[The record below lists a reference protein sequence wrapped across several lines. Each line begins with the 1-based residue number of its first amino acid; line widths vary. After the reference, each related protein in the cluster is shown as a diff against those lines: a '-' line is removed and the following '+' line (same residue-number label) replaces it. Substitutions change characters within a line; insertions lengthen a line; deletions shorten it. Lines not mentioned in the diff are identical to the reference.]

1 MAYAISLRTLALT
14 LTGVALTA
22 GCGGGGGGG
31 NQDFNVLP
39 AFAKAVTKTTYNG
52 TTDDLL
58 TAGLGATALGGAT
71 PPAVANP
78 AMPTAAE
85 LRRLALFNNYRA
97 IVDVAPNGGYGRLY
111 GPNIDASGNAT
122 LGDGKIAGTEY
133 IAYADDGTGRKNVT
147 MLVQIPASFT
157 AARACIVSA
166 ASSGSR
172 GVYGAIG
179 SSGEWGL
186 KRGCAVA
193 YTDKGTGTGI
203 HDLTPNTVNLQT
215 GVRAAAATAGMD
227 SNFTANLSAT
237 NLAAFNAAFPNRQA
251 FKHAHS
257 QQNPERDWGLD
268 TLNTLRFAFFA
279 INDERAD
286 RNGDGTTQRTF
297 KPENT
302 VVIAS
307 SVSNGG
313 GSSLAAA
320 EQDTEGLIDGIAVS
334 EPQIQ
339 VQPGGALTVVR
350 GGVTLAGTGRPLY
363 DYVTL
368 ANLYQPCAALAA
380 AAANSPGAAFVGA
393 ALATSRCAS
402 LKAKG
407 LLTGATT
414 ADQANESLN
423 VLLQAGFQPESNVLH
438 ASHYAFVTPAI
449 ATTYANVYGRFSV
462 TDNLCGFSFAGIDAA
477 GGPAPPAAAALA
489 QAFGTSNG
497 IPPTAGIQIINNLN
511 PTGPIRDAASVS
523 PSTGLLDYN
532 IDGALC
538 LRNLWTGSDA
548 NATRVQ
554 TGIREVYRTA
564 NLRGKPAII
573 VHGRA
578 DTNTP
583 VAFTSRPYYGLNKIV
598 EGATSKLSYIEVTNA
613 QHLDAFIDNPALPGY
628 DSRFVPIHSYFIQA
642 MDRMYAH
649 LTANAP
655 LPPSQ
660 VVRTTPRGGTPGMAP
675 AITTA
680 NVPAISQ
687 TPAAGDQIT
696 FSGTTLT
703 IPD

>member
-1 MAYAISLRTLALT
+1 
-14 LTGVALTA
+14 
-22 GCGGGGGGG
+22 
-31 NQDFNVLP
+31 
-39 AFAKAVTKTTYNG
+39 
-52 TTDDLL
+52 
-58 TAGLGATALGGAT
+58 
-71 PPAVANP
+71 
-78 AMPTAAE
+78 
-85 LRRLALFNNYRA
+85 
-97 IVDVAPNGGYGRLY
+97 
-111 GPNIDASGNAT
+111 
-122 LGDGKIAGTEY
+122 
-133 IAYADDGTGRKNVT
+133 

-157 AARACIVSA
+157 AARACIVSG

-215 GVRAAAATAGMD
+215 GVRTAAATAGMD
-227 SNFTANLSAT
+227 SIFTANLSAA
-237 NLAAFNAAFPNRQA
+237 NLATFNAAFPNRHA

-257 QQNPERDWGLD
+257 QQNPEKDWGRD
-268 TLNTLRFAFFA
+268 TLNALRFAFFA
-279 INDERAD
+279 INDERAE

-313 GSSLAAA
+313 GASLAAA
-320 EQDTEGLIDGIAVS
+320 ELDTEGLIDGIAVS

-350 GGVTLAGTGRPLY
+350 GSVTLSGTGLAVY
-363 DYVTL
+363 DWVTL
-368 ANLYQPCAALAA
+368 ANLFQPCAALAT
-380 AAANSPGAAFVGA
+380 AAANSPGAALVNM
-393 ALATSRCAS
+393 ALATNRCAS
-402 LKAKG
+402 LRAKG

-438 ASHYAFVTPAI
+438 ASHYALVTPAI
-449 ATTYANVYGRFSV
+449 AMTFANAYGRFSV
-462 TDNLCGFSFAGIDAA
+462 TDNLCGFSFAGVDAA
-477 GGPAPPAAAALA
+477 GRPAPPAAAGLA
-489 QAFGTSNG
+489 QAFSTSNG

-523 PSTGLLDYN
+523 PSTGLMDFN

-538 LRNLWTGSDA
+538 QRNLWTGGDA
-548 NATRVQ
+548 NATRVKA
-554 TGIREVYRTA
+554 GIREVYRSA

-573 VHGRA
+573 VQGRA

-583 VAFTSRPYYGLNKIV
+583 VAFGSRPYYGLNKIV
-598 EGATSKLSYIEVTNA
+598 EGAASRLSYIEITNA
-613 QHLDAFIDNPALPGY
+613 QHLDVLIDNPLTPGY
-628 DSRFVPIHSYFIQA
+628 DSLFVPIHYYFIQA
-642 MDRMYAH
+642 MDRKYAH

-655 LPPSQ
+655 LPPAQ

-703 IPD
+703 IPN